1 MASIATSAERAVAL
15 QSHGLRSAAAAE
27 SLGSSSSHAFSQLK
41 VTPLRAARTRSSST
55 RSNVATVRASS
66 DSEYRTGVKRNH
78 NIGKLQAGYL
88 FPEIARRRRAHLE
101 KHPDAK
107 IISLGIGDTTEPI
120 PDVITAAMAK
130 RAQGLS
136 TPAGYSGYGAE
147 QGEQEGGERK
157 RGGSYE
163 EYGVSPVG
171 SVTSL
176 DAHTTEHHAHLS
188 PCYEKLPHC
197 GRTAPH
203 AILHHPVPRMLTP
216 SPTRLCARRSVRRG
230 TASWASRRMRCS
242 SPTAPSA
249 TSRACRWAPDTAHR
263 FPTRQRQSLVF
274 SHAAMPSSEFP
285 FLYGSASLGRFHCLT
300 VFSTP
305 PIRSLLLNQ
314 MMFGADVTMAC
325 QDPSY
330 PAYVDTSVMM
340 GQTGLYVPETQQ
352 FGNVTYLR
360 CTPENDFFP
369 DLSSAPRTDIIFFCS
384 PNNPTGRAASRQQL
398 QQLVDFAR
406 ANGSIIVYD
415 CAYAIYI
422 EDDSPK
428 SIYEIPGAD
437 EVAIETGSFSK
448 YAGFTG
454 VRLGWSVVPAA
465 LRYADGHPVRA
476 DFNRVTC
483 TCFNGASNVSQAGGL
498 ACLSP
503 EGLEAMGTL
512 VSFYKENAAILKS
525 TFQSLGFETH
535 GGDNAPY
542 VWVRF
547 PGRSS
552 WDVFAEILEKADIV
566 TTPGSGFGPG
576 GEGFVRA
583 SAFGNR
589 ANIEEAARRIT
600 KLYSS

>member
-1 MASIATSAERAVAL
+1 MASIATSAERAVVL
-15 QSHGLRSAAAAE
+15 QSHRLRSAVAAE
-27 SLGSSSSHAFSQLK
+27 SLASSSSHAFSPLK
-41 VTPLRAARTRSSST
+41 VTPLRAARTGSSFT

-147 QGEQEGGERK
+147 QGEQALRAAICATWYSKLGITEDEVF
-157 RGGSYE
+157 
-163 EYGVSPVG
+163 VSDG
-171 SVTSL
+171 AKC
-176 DAHTTEHHAHLS
+176 DIA
-188 PCYEKLPHC
+188 
-197 GRTAPH
+197 
-203 AILHHPVPRMLTP
+203 
-216 SPTRLCARRSVRRG
+216 RL
-230 TASWASRRMRCS
+230 
-242 SPTAPSA
+242 
-249 TSRACRWAPDTAHR
+249 
-263 FPTRQRQSLVF
+263 
-274 SHAAMPSSEFP
+274 
-285 FLYGSASLGRFHCLT
+285 
-300 VFSTP
+300 
-305 PIRSLLLNQ
+305 Q

-369 DLSSAPRTDIIFFCS
+369 DLASAPRTDIIFFCS

-406 ANGSIIVYD
+406 TNGSIIVYD

-437 EVAIETGSFSK
+437 EVAIETGSFSKYAGFTGVRLGWWPLKQARSPSMLASPGFVSAGPWSQQRCATQTAIQCARTLTLPLFSLQPPLLSPQVAIETGSFSK

-503 EGLEAMGTL
+503 EGLEAMASL